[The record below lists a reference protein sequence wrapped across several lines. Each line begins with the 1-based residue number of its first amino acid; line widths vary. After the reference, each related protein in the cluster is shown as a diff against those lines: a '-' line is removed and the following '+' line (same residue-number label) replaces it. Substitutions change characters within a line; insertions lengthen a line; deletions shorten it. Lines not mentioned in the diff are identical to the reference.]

1 MFTWH
6 FRAFTFSVRR
16 TEHWKRSMLD
26 GVFAVEVDATG
37 CGETG
42 MVSSGSEGRSACILQ
57 SQVHTL
63 GMDRKE

>member
-1 MFTWH
+1 
-6 FRAFTFSVRR
+6 
-16 TEHWKRSMLD
+16 MLD